1 MAVFDLD
8 MQNLTLHVRGEDHA
22 RVLQCK
28 VLEPDEKQEHQ
39 PLSLEELK
47 EIFDNGACVEEEED
61 EGEGGDAG
69 NEDANIEAENLEP
82 EEAPAFHDE
91 VEPDMPYNPPPEDED
106 IEALDAEGYDL
117 VEEVLWEAPMSTGRS
132 PIPQEADAIVSS
144 TASSSKGLNATPA
157 DIRQSV
163 PAGAKLQHKRAK
175 LEGRCS
181 GWQAWPAGSSS
192 DGPQSKWFSYGVGG
206 QFASSD
212 EARDQAIKWTW
223 GQSH

>member
-1 MAVFDLD
+1 

-117 VEEVLWEAPMSTGRS
+117 VEEVLWEAPMSTGR
-132 PIPQEADAIVSS
+132 
-144 TASSSKGLNATPA
+144 
-157 DIRQSV
+157 
-163 PAGAKLQHKRAK
+163 
-175 LEGRCS
+175 
-181 GWQAWPAGSSS
+181 
-192 DGPQSKWFSYGVGG
+192 
-206 QFASSD
+206 
-212 EARDQAIKWTW
+212 
-223 GQSH
+223 